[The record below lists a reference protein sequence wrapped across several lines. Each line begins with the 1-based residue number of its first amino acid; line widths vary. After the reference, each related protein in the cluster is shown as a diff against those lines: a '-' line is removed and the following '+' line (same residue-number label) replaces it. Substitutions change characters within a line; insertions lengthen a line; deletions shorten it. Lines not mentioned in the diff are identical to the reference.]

1 MNTRTTVTRSRQIIP
16 PGTDRDIA
24 SCTRARS
31 IKLIF
36 SLEQKIVFVSTDTIT
51 KSGKTSVAKQVKAF
65 GTQADTAP
73 LDALNIPRRQPTA
86 HDVEIEIRY
95 CGVCHSDLHTARNE
109 WHGTVYPCVPG
120 HEIVG
125 RVARVG
131 SHVSKFKVGDL
142 AAVGCMVD
150 SCRECDHCKEGLEQY
165 CENGNTLTYNSP
177 DVHLGGYTYGGY
189 SGSIV
194 VDENYVLKVPA
205 NLDLAATAPLLCA
218 GITTYSPL
226 SHWQAGPGKRVG
238 IVGIGG
244 LGHMGV
250 KLAKAMGAE
259 VIVYTTSPSKV
270 ADAKRLGADDV
281 VLSKDAGEMRRYA
294 GKLDF
299 VLDCVSANHDI
310 NLYLGQLR
318 VDGTL
323 ALVGAPEQ
331 PLPVAAFSLI
341 PLRRSF
347 AGSTIGSIAET
358 QEMLDFCGKHNIVA
372 DIEMIDIQQIN
383 EAYERLLKGE
393 VKYRFVI
400 DMASLKK

>member
-1 MNTRTTVTRSRQIIP
+1 MKTTATAKN
-16 PGTDRDIA
+16 D
-24 SCTRARS
+24 
-31 IKLIF
+31 
-36 SLEQKIVFVSTDTIT
+36 
-51 KSGKTSVAKQVKAF
+51 KTPAVKKVNAF
-65 GTQADTAP
+65 GTQAATT
-73 LDALNIPRRQPTA
+73 LLNQLSIERRKPTD
-86 HDVEIEIRY
+86 HDVEIEILY

-109 WHGTVYPCVPG
+109 WHGTAYPCVPG

-125 RVARVG
+125 KIVSVG
-131 SHVSKFKVGDL
+131 GHVGKFKVGDL

-177 DVHLGGYTYGGY
+177 DMHLGGHTYGGY
-189 SGSIV
+189 SESIV
-194 VDENYVLKVPA
+194 VNENYVLKVPE

-226 SHWQAGPGKRVG
+226 MHWHTGPGKKIG

-270 ADAKRLGADDV
+270 EDAKRLGADDV
-281 VLSKDAGEMRRYA
+281 VLSKDGDQMQRYA
-294 GKLDF
+294 NKLHF
-299 VLDCVSANHDI
+299 VLDCVSAKHDI
-310 NLYLGQLR
+310 NLYLNQLS

-323 ALVGAPEQ
+323 ALVGAPEH

-341 PLRRSF
+341 PSRRNF

-358 QEMLDFCGKHNIVA
+358 QEMLDFCGKYNIVA
-372 DIEMIDIQQIN
+372 DIEMINIQQIN
-383 EAYERLLKGE
+383 EAYERLLKGK